1 MHKGLPRVFIVFLCL
16 EMSRVSGVV
25 SMSDGAYNNWKQIKF
40 KMKSSPVLVFPLTSF
55 LNVHIPSGT
64 QKDVVR
70 QLLVVIETRKR
81 NPNPKEKQTFFFD
94 FTAKSWLDIDVEGE
108 QPLFEAKPT
117 ATAFPNVKGS
127 PIIFFG
133 GNAHPQNATWR
144 LETNQVSGVTVIQ
157 WKRGAP
163 GPYPSRTGHVA
174 AAIGKKVIVY
184 GGVVKNY
191 PSHLGPLILSDMAS
205 YDIDEDEWSDIP
217 QMNDG
222 PLERWSQSYVSV
234 FDRYLLVAGGWL
246 FSRQV
251 PPSGFAYDV
260 KTNMWHQLPDILFK
274 DQFSI
279 VVSTGVFRRGRNEQD
294 AYDWVLLTTEQL
306 DLTNLT
312 SRGNVASEEASI
324 ASSVLVY
331 RFFSN
336 NVTYGQWLT
345 IGVSTTV
352 YPGMPWKAYGALPH
366 VSLKDDTV
374 AIIYGR
380 TTSLS
385 TYENGMWFYLSQKQN
400 YNWGVLLSSQE
411 SGPLAGFT
419 FTVTKDRKKLYVY
432 GGFYYTTDASRV
444 GNVDGTAWS
453 LAVDFSID
461 PGIYKWERYLP
472 ARSVC
477 SRLRIADAIRSSAN
491 FLFTERTKL
500 LSSTLREHSSVA
512 VQIGKEVIKNCL
524 LIFGGVFFYISTDKL
539 ALVCPELFLFRIFH
553 RPEKRNRRWNS
564 WPSDRAFHSA
574 VIEGSTMFIFGG
586 VRFRTYRSVDKKAF
600 LAEDLWSLTWNQ
612 FNISANPIWT
622 RYIASECPSTRFG
635 HTAVVAFDVR
645 TRQKQMLIF
654 GGTDFDST
662 FRDLWQFTLPSG
674 PWSQIPYTTDSRS
687 RPNLGLRHH
696 TAVMSGRQMLVYG
709 GCREHHKKILE
720 KNKADP
726 VDLCSKNLISNVL
739 LAFDMYERHWRA
751 LQPSKDMPARYF
763 HGMVLFES
771 KLLVY
776 GGIGSDGAVVD
787 TMLTL
792 QPGCNPGEEGDFFT
806 DGCRPCDVG
815 YYSDNSGPA
824 CDKCSLFFST
834 KSHGSS
840 SSTNCSE
847 CSEICDFG
855 GTCVASRPNIEY
867 ECHCRFPFSGNT
879 CKSFWPLLV
888 FTASVLVSIA
898 VIFLIYKI
906 VQYVKRARRDAQNLQ
921 ERENEI
927 DDLLEGWRIE
937 GDEIKF
943 VNKIGEGGFGE
954 VWLAEYREM
963 QVAIKILN
971 ENERLFVNNSNE
983 QFQQE
988 IDFMRHL
995 RHPNIV
1001 LFLGAGSFQTD
1012 GNLFLVTE
1020 FVSRGSL
1027 HGVLMDRSTSLNV
1040 DQNIG
1045 FCLDSA
1051 NGMRFL
1057 HELNPPRIHRD
1068 LKAANLL
1075 VSQNWVV
1082 KVSDFGTARRLLK
1095 SSKDEIQTEISAGD
1109 QFPVSDS
1116 DDETQPLLRARYK
1129 NMSWRHGTSLWKAPE
1144 LLLHQ
1149 AYGASVDIYRYGTV

>member
-1 MHKGLPRVFIVFLCL
+1 
-16 EMSRVSGVV
+16 MSRVSIAV
-25 SMSDGAYNNWKQIKF
+25 SMSDSTYNNWKQIKF
-40 KMKSSPVLVFPLTSF
+40 KMQSSPVLTFPLTSF

-70 QLLVVIETRKR
+70 QILVIIDTRRKD
-81 NPNPKEKQTFFFD
+81 PKEKRTFFFD
-94 FTAKSWLDIDVEGE
+94 LTANSWLDIKVEGE
-108 QPLFEAKPT
+108 QPLFETEPT

-133 GNAHPQNATWR
+133 GNAHENATWR
-144 LETNQVSGVTVIQ
+144 LETNQVSGVAVFR

-163 GPYPSRTGHVA
+163 GPYPSRTGHAA
-174 AAIGKKVIVY
+174 AAIGKKLIVY
-184 GGVVKNY
+184 GGVVKQY
-191 PSHLGPLILSDMAS
+191 PGHLSSLILYDMAS
-205 YDIDEDEWSDIP
+205 YDIDKDEWSYLL
-217 QMNDG
+217 QMNEG
-222 PLERWSQSYVSV
+222 PFQRWSPSYASV
-234 FDRYLLVAGGWL
+234 FDRYLLIAGGW
-246 FSRQV
+246 FFDVQV
-251 PPSGFAYDV
+251 PPDGFAYDV
-260 KTNMWHQLPDILFK
+260 KTRMWYQLPAFPFK
-274 DQFSI
+274 YEIEI
-279 VVSTGVFRRGRNEQD
+279 VVSTGVFRRGRYEQD
-294 AYDWVLLTTEQL
+294 AYDWVLLTQWSPNIL
-306 DLTNLT
+306 V
-312 SRGNVASEEASI
+312 SRRNDTVPKTPLN
-324 ASSVLVY
+324 SSVFIY
-331 RFFSN
+331 RFSPN
-336 NVTYGQWLT
+336 NVTHGRWLT
-345 IGVSTTV
+345 IGVSKTV
-352 YPGMPWKAYGALPH
+352 YPGMPWNTYGALPQ
-366 VSLKDDTV
+366 VSLEDDSV
-374 AIIYGR
+374 AIIYAQTLHS
-380 TTSLS
+380 TTF
-385 TYENGMWFYLSQKQN
+385 ENGMWFYLSRKQN
-400 YNWGVLLSSQE
+400 YNWGILPKSQE
-411 SGPLAGFT
+411 PGRLAGFT

-461 PGIYKWERYLP
+461 PGLYKWERYLP

-477 SRLRIADAIRSSAN
+477 SRLTFSDALRRLRNSVLGESTLY
-491 FLFTERTKL
+491 F
-500 LSSTLREHSSVA
+500 SSTLRGHSSVA
-512 VQIGKEVIKNCL
+512 VQIGKETITNCL
-524 LIFGGVFFYISTDKL
+524 LIFGGVFYYLSIDQL
-539 ALVCPELFLFRIFH
+539 ALVCPESFLFRVFH
-553 RPEKRNRRWNS
+553 RPEEWNRKWMS

-574 VIEGSTMFIFGG
+574 VIDGSTMFIFGG
-586 VRFRTYRSVDKKAF
+586 VRFRTYMGIDKKAF
-600 LAEDLWSLTWNQ
+600 LAEDLWSLTLNQ
-612 FNISANPIWT
+612 FDFSSNPVWT
-622 RYIASECPSTRFG
+622 KYIARECPPNRFG

-645 TRQKQMLIF
+645 TRQKHMLIF

-674 PWSQIPYTTDSRS
+674 PWSQILYTADSRS

-709 GCREHHKKILE
+709 GCRKHYRKILD
-720 KNKADP
+720 KYINDP
-726 VDLCSKNLISNVL
+726 VDRCPKNRVSDSL
-739 LAFDMYERHWRA
+739 LAFDMYERHWRT

-763 HGMVLFES
+763 HGMVLFEN

-787 TMLTL
+787 TILTL
-792 QPGCNPGEEGDFFT
+792 QPSCNPGEEGDFFT

-855 GTCVASRPNIEY
+855 GTCVATRPNIEY

-888 FTASVLVSIA
+888 FTASVLVSMA

-906 VQYVKRARRDAQNLQ
+906 VQYVKRARRDAENLQ

-927 DDLLEGWRIE
+927 GDLLEGWRIE
-937 GDEIKF
+937 GDEVNF
-943 VNKIGEGGFGE
+943 VEKIGEGGFGE

-963 QVAIKILN
+963 QVAVKILN
-971 ENERLFVNNSNE
+971 ENERLFVDNSNE
-983 QFQQE
+983 LFQQE

-1027 HGVLMDRSTSLNV
+1027 HGVLTDGSTSLTV

-1109 QFPVSDS
+1109 QFPLSDS
-1116 DDETQPLLRARYK
+1116 DEETQPLLLARYK

-1144 LLLHQ
+1144 LLMQQ
-1149 AYGASVDIYRYGTV
+1149 AYGASVDIYRYKVYNLMLITHDVISYIVLEL